1 MTATGHSAGA
11 RRPWRLSFSIGR
23 VMAAPKRRL
32 FVPVL
37 VVLLVGG
44 AIGGS
49 LELRSTSHFRATRS
63 LTSAFAKDNSTEAGG
78 RPSWALDGF
87 DELRFSPSAPFD
99 VGVVLHNDSSQPVTL
114 TDVHAVLPDN
124 SVVRQ
129 SGTRLVAFNPV
140 CRTPS
145 CPAPGFLEQSQLGV
159 IRPSTLQVAPGKA
172 AGVQLNFRFLGCPQ
186 ASHDSTRDVT
196 RIEVTYRDPA
206 GAIIR
211 QRVGLGGST
220 LKIDVPHP
228 CPR

>member
-1 MTATGHSAGA
+1 MTATGQSVAAG
-11 RRPWRLSFSIGR
+11 RPWRLSFSVGR
-23 VMAAPKRRL
+23 VIAGTKRRL
-32 FVPVL
+32 FVSVL

-63 LTSAFAKDNSTEAGG
+63 STSAFAKDASTEAWG

-87 DELRFSPSAPFD
+87 TELRFIPSAPFD
-99 VGVVLHNDSSQPVTL
+99 VGVVLHNESSQPVTV
-114 TDVHAVLPDN
+114 TDVRAVFPRN

-129 SGTRLVAFNPV
+129 IGTRLVAFNPV

-145 CPAPGFLEQSQLGV
+145 CPAPGFLDSRQYV
-159 IRPSTLQVAPGKA
+159 VMPSALQVAPGKA

-186 ASHDSTRDVT
+186 ARRGSTQDVK

-206 GAIIR
+206 GTVIK
-211 QRVGLGGST
+211 QRVGLGAST
-220 LKIDVPHP
+220 LKIDTPQP
-228 CPR
+228 CSR